1 MRAPRPI
8 PPPDE
13 ASLREAALAYLAR
26 YSATEAGLR
35 RVLNRRV
42 DRWARS
48 LEGDEAA
55 PTVEAARDVVRAVV
69 ARLVAAGV
77 VDNAAFAEA
86 RTRSLVRAG
95 RSRRAV
101 AAHLAAK
108 GVDAATAR
116 AVLPSDDATELAA
129 AIALT
134 ARRRIGAFRAA
145 AADDAAR
152 RRELGMMARAGFPQP
167 IAVRALGMDRDAAEA
182 ILHRLRK
189 G

>member
-1 MRAPRPI
+1 MLDRK
-8 PPPDE
+8 
-13 ASLREAALAYLAR
+13 
-26 YSATEAGLR
+26 
-35 RVLNRRV
+35 V

-48 LEGDEAA
+48 LDRDQDAA
-55 PTVEAARDVVRAVV
+55 AVTAARGAVRAVV
-69 ARLVAAGV
+69 ARLAATGA

-86 RTRSLVRAG
+86 RTRTLLRAG

-152 RRELGMMARAGFPQP
+152 RRELGMMARAGFPSA

>member
-13 ASLREAALAYLAR
+13 TSLREAALSYLAR

-35 RVLNRRV
+35 RVLDRRV

-48 LEGDEAA
+48 LEGDRGSPA
-55 PTVEAARDVVRAVV
+55 VEAAREAVRAVV
-69 ARLVAAGV
+69 ARLVAAGA
-77 VDNAAFAEA
+77 VDNAAYAEA
-86 RTRSLVRAG
+86 RTRTLMRAG

-108 GVDAATAR
+108 GVDAATTR

-134 ARRRIGAFRAA
+134 ARRRIGAFRVAVV
-145 AADDAAR
+145 DDAGR
-152 RRELGMMARAGFPQP
+152 RRELGMMARAGFPQA
-167 IAVRALGMDRDAAEA
+167 IAVRALRMDRDAAEA
-182 ILHRLRK
+182 ILHRLRQ

>member
-8 PPPDE
+8 AEPDE
-13 ASLREAALAYLAR
+13 TSLREAALSYLAR

-35 RVLNRRV
+35 RVLDRKV

-48 LEGDEAA
+48 LDGDRDAAAVAAAHEA
-55 PTVEAARDVVRAVV
+55 VRAVV
-69 ARLVAAGV
+69 ARLAAAGA
-77 VDNAAFAEA
+77 VDNKTFAEA
-86 RTRSLVRAG
+86 RTRSLMRAG

-116 AVLPSDDATELAA
+116 AVLPSDEASELGA

-134 ARRRIGAFRAA
+134 ARRRIGAFRGAP
-145 AADDAAR
+145 ADDSER
-152 RRELGMMARAGFPQP
+152 RRELGMMARAGFPQAV
-167 IAVRALGMDRDAAEA
+167 AVRALGMDREAAEA
-182 ILHRLRK
+182 ILHRLRT

>member
-1 MRAPRPI
+1 MRAPRPVS
-8 PPPDE
+8 PPDE
-13 ASLREAALAYLAR
+13 VSLREAALSYLAR

-35 RVLNRRV
+35 RVLDRRV

-48 LEGDEAA
+48 LEGDEKP
-55 PTVEAARDVVRAVV
+55 PTVAAARDAVRAVV

-86 RTRSLVRAG
+86 RARSLTRAG

-116 AVLPSDDATELAA
+116 AALPGDEAMELAA
-129 AIALT
+129 AVALT
-134 ARRRIGAFRAA
+134 ARRRIGAFRPVPG
-145 AADDAAR
+145 DDDAR
-152 RRELGMMARAGFPQP
+152 RRELGMMARAGFPQAV
-167 IAVRALGMDRDAAEA
+167 AVRALGMDRDAAEA
-182 ILHRLRK
+182 ILRRLRT